1 MGPASAA
8 QELGLGDTSLPGET
22 LKSCC
27 GAVHPSEARGR
38 PGGHTQSLQAG
49 LHGDSKEAPMGPK
62 PRAGSATVTGR
73 NAARA
78 QTPWSKA
85 LPQRSEPLEERKEG
99 RTERRKEGKILTFQ
113 EVGGQQKVCSNWGL
127 VPGTH
132 KELPLGSTTKKNPTR
147 LNSYHRTRIYISPKK
162 THRRPHQKMAESLRK
177 NKLKPEGRKEGVQAR
192 MGRKGHPHTLRAA
205 GCSQRGQH
213 RGSFLKRETGPPSD
227 SAVPRLG
234 PHSEE
239 LRTGTR

>member
-22 LKSCC
+22 LKPCC

-38 PGGHTQSLQAG
+38 AGGHGQSLQAG
-49 LHGDSKEAPMGPK
+49 LHGDSKEAPRGPQ
-62 PRAGSATVTGR
+62 PRAGSTRVTGR
-73 NAARA
+73 NTARA
-78 QTPWSKA
+78 QTPRSKA
-85 LPQRSEPLEERKEG
+85 LPQRSEPPEEGKEG
-99 RTERRKEGKILTFQ
+99 RTERRKEKEGKILTFQ
-113 EVGGQQKVCSNWGL
+113 EVGGQQKICSNWGL

-177 NKLKPEGRKEGVQAR
+177 NKLKPERRKEEVQAR
-192 MGRKGHPHTLRAA
+192 MGRNGHPHTLRAA

-213 RGSFLKRETGPPSD
+213 RGSFLKRETQDHQATQQFP
-227 SAVPRLG
+227 A
-234 PHSEE
+234 
-239 LRTGTR
+239 

>member
-22 LKSCC
+22 LKPCC

-38 PGGHTQSLQAG
+38 AGGHGQSLQAG
-49 LHGDSKEAPMGPK
+49 LHGDSKEAPRGPQ
-62 PRAGSATVTGR
+62 PRAGSTRVTGR
-73 NAARA
+73 NTARA
-78 QTPWSKA
+78 QTPRSKA
-85 LPQRSEPLEERKEG
+85 LPQRSEPPEDGKEG
-99 RTERRKEGKILTFQ
+99 RTERRKEKEGKILTFQ
-113 EVGGQQKVCSNWGL
+113 EVGGQQKICSNWGL

-177 NKLKPEGRKEGVQAR
+177 NKLKPERRKEEVQAR
-192 MGRKGHPHTLRAA
+192 MGRNGHPHTLRAA

-213 RGSFLKRETGPPSD
+213 RGSFLKRETQDHQATQQFP
-227 SAVPRLG
+227 A
-234 PHSEE
+234 
-239 LRTGTR
+239 